1 MFGTVFRN
9 LFILFVMIFQ
19 NLLNNL
25 SAERSQ
31 INDLETRQNTI
42 FEFCDKP
49 TETGYRK
56 ELIAISQRVNEIQA
70 SLEVWNGYLENIEK
84 LTTSFDVQS
93 TEIDQVLQ
101 DVQIKLDTLKHEFG
115 SNDDI
120 VPSDKLNAE
129 SNKIQELNNSLKQ
142 LDSQLSSTTDIRDKL
157 KDSLDPIE
165 IRSFGQKLRFLIYH
179 QKDLQYQLF
188 LYSCQIDNLLYKPQE
203 FTHR

>member
-1 MFGTVFRN
+1 
-9 LFILFVMIFQ
+9 LFEIIFQ
-19 NLLNNL
+19 TLLNNL
-25 SAERSQ
+25 AVERSQ
-31 INDLETRQNTI
+31 INDLENRQNTI

-101 DVQIKLDTLKHEFG
+101 NVQTKLNTLKNEFG
-115 SNDDI
+115 SNEDI
-120 VPSDKLNAE
+120 VPSDKLKTE

-142 LDSQLSSTTDIRDKL
+142 LDPQLSSTTDIRDKL

>member
-1 MFGTVFRN
+1 
-9 LFILFVMIFQ
+9 MIFQ

-25 SAERSQ
+25 SVERSQ
-31 INDLETRQNTI
+31 IDDLEKLQNTI
-42 FEFCDKP
+42 FAFCDKP

-56 ELIAISQRVNEIQA
+56 ELIAISQRINEIQA
-70 SLEVWNGYLENIEK
+70 SLEVWNGYLENVEK

-93 TEIDQVLQ
+93 MEIDQVLQ
-101 DVQIKLDTLKHEFG
+101 DVQTKLDTLKREFG
-115 SNDDI
+115 SNEDI
-120 VPSDKLNAE
+120 VPSDKLNSE

-142 LDSQLSSTTDIRDKL
+142 LDPQLTSTTDIRDKL

-165 IRSFGQKLRFLIYH
+165 IRSFGQKLRFLVYH

>member
-1 MFGTVFRN
+1 MFE
-9 LFILFVMIFQ
+9 IIFQ
-19 NLLNNL
+19 SLLNNL
-25 SAERSQ
+25 AVERSQ
-31 INDLETRQNTI
+31 INDLENRQNTI

-101 DVQIKLDTLKHEFG
+101 NVQTKLDTLKNEFG
-115 SNDDI
+115 SNEDI
-120 VPSDKLNAE
+120 VPSDKLKTE

-142 LDSQLSSTTDIRDKL
+142 LDPQLSSTTDIRDKL

>member
-1 MFGTVFRN
+1 MFS
-9 LFILFVMIFQ
+9 LFDMIFQ

-25 SAERSQ
+25 SVERSQ
-31 INDLETRQNTI
+31 IDDLEKRQNTI
-42 FEFCDKP
+42 FAFCDKP
-49 TETGYRK
+49 TETGHRK

-70 SLEVWNGYLENIEK
+70 SLEVWNGYLENVEK
-84 LTTSFDVQS
+84 LTTAFDVQS

-115 SNDDI
+115 SNEDI
-120 VPSDKLNAE
+120 VPSDKLKVE

-142 LDSQLSSTTDIRDKL
+142 LDPQLSSTTDIRDKL

-165 IRSFGQKLRFLIYH
+165 IRSFGQKLRFLMYH

>member
-1 MFGTVFRN
+1 MLEIT
-9 LFILFVMIFQ
+9 FQ
-19 NLLNNL
+19 SLLNNL
-25 SAERSQ
+25 TEERSQ
-31 INDLETRQNTI
+31 IKDLENRQNTI
-42 FEFCDKP
+42 FAFCDKP
-49 TETGYRK
+49 TEIGHRK

-70 SLEVWNGYLENIEK
+70 SLEVWNSYLENIEK
-84 LTTSFDVQS
+84 LTTSFDIQC

-101 DVQIKLDTLKHEFG
+101 DVQTKLDTLKHEFG

-129 SNKIQELNNSLKQ
+129 SNKIKELNNSLKQ
-142 LDSQLSSTTDIRDKL
+142 LDPQFSSTADIRDKL

>member
-1 MFGTVFRN
+1 
-9 LFILFVMIFQ
+9 LFEIIFQ
-19 NLLNNL
+19 SLLNNL
-25 SAERSQ
+25 AVERSQ
-31 INDLETRQNTI
+31 INDLENRQNTI

-101 DVQIKLDTLKHEFG
+101 NVQTKLDTLKNEFG
-115 SNDDI
+115 SNEDI
-120 VPSDKLNAE
+120 VPSDKLKTE

-142 LDSQLSSTTDIRDKL
+142 LDPQLSSTTDIRDKL